1 MSILTEI
8 RNRTDKADK
17 AACIKP
23 GYYFKYAAG
32 NPVFISAKINLEALE
47 KVADKILNDKI
58 GYEYWIDYSS
68 GIDTAG
74 NPAWANMD
82 YSDDFC

>member
-1 MSILTEI
+1 MYS
-8 RNRTDKADK
+8 DK
-17 AACIKP
+17 
-23 GYYFKYAAG
+23 
-32 NPVFISAKINLEALE
+32 L
-47 KVADKILNDKI
+47 